1 MRKAS
6 RDFPKEVRCAR
17 VRKKES
23 LQPCCTQAPSQMLL
37 QKYSRF
43 NMPCLPCSVFSSFS
57 HYKRLF
63 QSDMCSPIAISNTP
77 SAATKHFW
85 VQFPMTEIF
94 SYFSEEILRDTNWL
108 GHQLF
113 LFDNNDYKKIDVC
126 HTTLNSWQ
134 NGHDEEATFKLRAF
148 GKDVVVEVHLNK

>member
-1 MRKAS
+1 
-6 RDFPKEVRCAR
+6 
-17 VRKKES
+17 
-23 LQPCCTQAPSQMLL
+23 
-37 QKYSRF
+37 
-43 NMPCLPCSVFSSFS
+43 
-57 HYKRLF
+57 
-63 QSDMCSPIAISNTP
+63 MCSPIAISNTP
-77 SAATKHFW
+77 SAATKYIW

-108 GHQLF
+108 GRQLF